1 LRPKTFAILRY
12 LVEHPN
18 RLVTKEEI
26 LCAVWGNIQVS
37 AEGLRDYLREIRRA
51 LGDNAEAPRFVE
63 TVRGR
68 GYRFL
73 PAITTQPVQSSKF
86 QDSSSPPLLVPSPQS
101 LVSSAALPLPD
112 QPSIIVLPFVNLSND
127 PEQEYFS
134 DGITEDITNSL
145 SRISSLFVISRTS
158 AFTYKGKAVKVQ
170 DISKE
175 MGVQYVLEGSVRRS
189 ETQVR
194 ITVQL
199 IDAIADHHLWGER
212 YDRELKD
219 IFVLQ
224 EEISRKIIRYL
235 AVRFTREEQGRLW
248 SRSVTTPEAYDALLH
263 GWALFRRGTK
273 ETNNQARRMFEHAL
287 ELDPTYAEA
296 YAAKGM
302 TYWQAWWSQW
312 HPDPQNLDSA
322 LALALKAKN
331 LDDSSPLVH
340 WLLAY
345 VYVQKRQHEQAVAE
359 AERLIALFPNSAWG
373 YAALSLML
381 NFVGRP
387 EEAVGWLEKAMRL
400 DPHYPVLYLW
410 TLGQAYRLMGRY
422 KEAIA
427 FQQRVLKVDPNYLP
441 AHVHLASI
449 YGELSLE
456 KEAQAEVTEIFRLSP
471 HFSMENIAQ
480 RLPYKN
486 PVMLESFLAALRK
499 AGLK

>member
-1 LRPKTFAILRY
+1 
-12 LVEHPN
+12 
-18 RLVTKEEI
+18 
-26 LCAVWGNIQVS
+26 
-37 AEGLRDYLREIRRA
+37 
-51 LGDNAEAPRFVE
+51 
-63 TVRGR
+63 
-68 GYRFL
+68 
-73 PAITTQPVQSSKF
+73 
-86 QDSSSPPLLVPSPQS
+86 
-101 LVSSAALPLPD
+101 
-112 QPSIIVLPFVNLSND
+112 VLPFVNLSND

-345 VYVQKRQHEQAVAE
+345 VYVQKRQHE
-359 AERLIALFPNSAWG
+359 
-373 YAALSLML
+373 
-381 NFVGRP
+381 
-387 EEAVGWLEKAMRL
+387 
-400 DPHYPVLYLW
+400 
-410 TLGQAYRLMGRY
+410 
-422 KEAIA
+422 
-427 FQQRVLKVDPNYLP
+427 
-441 AHVHLASI
+441 
-449 YGELSLE
+449 
-456 KEAQAEVTEIFRLSP
+456 
-471 HFSMENIAQ
+471 
-480 RLPYKN
+480 
-486 PVMLESFLAALRK
+486 
-499 AGLK
+499 